1 MEFESFMNG
10 IQDKMRRK
18 EEARLARQKA
28 ANKEV
33 QPDDPRL
40 SDAYSDSDGS
50 SEDGMYKSKNK
61 KKK

>member
-1 MEFESFMNG
+1 MNG

>member
-33 QPDDPRL
+33 RPDDPRL
-40 SDAYSDSDGS
+40 SDVYSDSDGS